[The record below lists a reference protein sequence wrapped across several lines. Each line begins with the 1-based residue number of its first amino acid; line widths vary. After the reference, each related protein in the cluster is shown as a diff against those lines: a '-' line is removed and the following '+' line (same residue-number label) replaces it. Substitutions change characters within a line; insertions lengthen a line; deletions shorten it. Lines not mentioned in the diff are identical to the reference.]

1 MNSVAV
7 KGRVK
12 VGVLVSG
19 RGSNLQALLDAA
31 ADPAY
36 PAEIALVVCNI
47 PGAYALERAA
57 QAGVASVVISHKDYP
72 NRATFEAAM
81 DSALRVAG
89 VEIVALAG
97 FMRILGDAF
106 IAGWQDRMLNIHP
119 SLLPAFKGLHTHE
132 QALAAGVSEHGC
144 TVHLVRPAL
153 DSGPIIAQASVPVLA
168 GDDPDT
174 LAARVLVEEHR
185 LYPQALRWMAEGR
198 VVIGGEIARV
208 VGDVE

>member
-1 MNSVAV
+1 M